1 MKSHILKTFV
11 VLFAGVALF
20 SGAQTASAAQLTS
33 SQIQAIISL
42 LQSFNASPAAIQSVA
57 AALNGNQGYPGYPTY
72 PTYPNPSYPTPTTP
86 GYYPTYPGPTYPYPG
101 QYSDETFRLDREF
114 TLYPGQSAHE
124 DRGELTL
131 TFNQIDGYDSYYYR
145 SGSRDSVRITLGVSC
160 PQGVYC
166 ATIWYPEQS
175 FVLDEDES
183 VRYMGYEVTVTNI
196 DRDRA
201 TFRVEDDNG
210 NHSNNNDASISIEE
224 PDRGDDVEQGDTLRV
239 EWTIEDRPSN
249 SSVALELFTESG
261 RSIGTIAVVEGRSG
275 SYSWRVPTP
284 SYYCTMQYPNGLCG
298 MDLRG
303 DYYIRAR
310 LLAGNG
316 FDNSYEYDADDS
328 GVFTINR

>member
-1 MKSHILKTFV
+1 MKSPIIKATLAVFV
-11 VLFAGVALF
+11 GVLLLG
-20 SGAQTASAAQLTS
+20 GAQTASAAQLTS

-57 AALNGNQGYPGYPTY
+57 AALQGNQGYPGYPTY
-72 PTYPNPSYPTPTTP
+72 PTYPNPSYPVPTTP
-86 GYYPTYPGPTYPYPG
+86 GYPGYPTYPYPG

-166 ATIWYPEQS
+166 ATIWYPQQS

-239 EWTIEDRPSN
+239 EWVVEDRPSN
-249 SSVALELFTESG
+249 SSVALELFTEGG
-261 RSIGTIAVVEGRSG
+261 RSVGTVAVVEGRSG

-316 FDNSYEYDADDS
+316 LSNSYEYDTDDS
-328 GVFTINR
+328 GVFTIER